1 MRWALPIVA
10 VSLAGCASAGQAVN
24 VPVAVVDPF
33 KPISSSCQD
42 TRQTRREIAAH
53 NSVLDTLRTGRDV
66 KYGDPCLAKQ
76 PVKQQPAKPKP
87 PPAPAT
93 S

>member
-10 VSLAGCASAGQAVN
+10 ISLAGCAASGQAVN

-33 KPISSSCQD
+33 KPISSSCKD

-53 NSVLDTLRTGRDV
+53 NSVLDTLRSGRDV
-66 KYGDPCLAKQ
+66 KYGDPCLTQQ
-76 PVKQQPAKPKP
+76 PPQPAKPKP
-87 PPAPAT
+87 PPGPAT

>member
-1 MRWALPIVA
+1 MRWALPLIA
-10 VSLAGCASAGQAVN
+10 ISLAGCAAGSGQTYG

-33 KPISSSCQD
+33 KPISSSCKD
-42 TRQTRREIAAH
+42 TPQTRREIAAH

-66 KYGDPCLAKQ
+66 KYGDNCPPGKA
-76 PVKQQPAKPKP
+76 PVKKP
-87 PPAPAT
+87 PPGPAT